1 MKIELYDELG
11 YVNIPAILHAGYP
24 FNIIFGGRG
33 TGKTYGALLY
43 ALNSDRK
50 FMLMRRTQ
58 KQADKINN
66 PQLSPFKSVC
76 NDHPEFRIITKKLDD
91 IGAVYDYEL
100 DEDGRIVTNDSP
112 RGYTCALSTIS
123 NLRGF
128 DASDVDLIIYD
139 EFIPERHEKNLRDEG
154 DAILNAYE
162 TINRN
167 RELNGKKP
175 VQFLA
180 LANSNRIDNPLFE
193 TLSLVNIAQ
202 EMADRRRAPVYT
214 NRDKGLLF
222 ISLDASPISR
232 KKKETA
238 LYKLTSGSDFEA
250 MALDNRFTGVSFDNV
265 RAANLNEFRPVVTV
279 GEITIYKHKSDSRY
293 HVAFHRSGSV
303 RQYGIDETDL
313 KRFRSAYANIW
324 FRYIER
330 NNVTFENAAALVLFE
345 KYFT

>member
-1 MKIELYDELG
+1 M
-11 YVNIPAILHAGYP
+11 
-24 FNIIFGGRG
+24 
-33 TGKTYGALLY
+33 
-43 ALNSDRK
+43 
-50 FMLMRRTQ
+50 
-58 KQADKINN
+58 
-66 PQLSPFKSVC
+66 
-76 NDHPEFRIITKKLDD
+76 
-91 IGAVYDYEL
+91 
-100 DEDGRIVTNDSP
+100 
-112 RGYTCALSTIS
+112 
-123 NLRGF
+123 RGF
-128 DASDVDLIIYD
+128 DASDVELLIYD
-139 EFIPERHEKNLRDEG
+139 EFIPEKHERAIKNEG
-154 DAILNAYE
+154 SAFLNAYE

-167 RELNGKKP
+167 RELKGKKP

-238 LYKLTSGSDFEA
+238 LYRLTSGSDFEA

-279 GEITIYKHKSDSRY
+279 GEITIYKHKSENRY
-293 HVAFHRSGSV
+293 HVAFHRSGSA

-324 FRYIER
+324 FKYIER
-330 NNVTFENAAALVLFE
+330 NNVTFESAAALVLFE
-345 KYFT
+345 KIFT